1 MPNKDNT
8 ISTNLPSFSVT
19 EPNPYGYHAKNY
31 SADTKKTIGKQEK
44 LLSADQ
50 FDDLAD
56 SIVRK
61 VKNELKLPSQE
72 ANVDSEQFT
81 DSSQSTCSSAT
92 SGRSPMDSHVC
103 PDCENVMVRQ
113 IL

>member
-1 MPNKDNT
+1 MPCKDNT
-8 ISTNLPSFSVT
+8 VSTNLPSFAAT
-19 EPNPYGYHAKNY
+19 EPNQHGYNAKNY
-31 SADTKKTIGKQEK
+31 STDKKKTIGKQEK

-61 VKNELKLPSQE
+61 VKSELKLPSQD
-72 ANVDSEQFT
+72 ATVDSEQFT
-81 DSSQSTCSSAT
+81 DRSQSTCRSAT

-113 IL
+113 VL